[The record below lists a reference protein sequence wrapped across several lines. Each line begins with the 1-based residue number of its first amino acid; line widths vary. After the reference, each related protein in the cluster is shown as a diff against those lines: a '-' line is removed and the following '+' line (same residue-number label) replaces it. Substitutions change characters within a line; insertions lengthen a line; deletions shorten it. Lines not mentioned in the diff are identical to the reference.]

1 MPETENG
8 GTPRPRSMWQW
19 LATYEEWPAFD
30 RLLFLN
36 YGVKIVAV
44 IRELADLSVADHLGD
59 GARTVGE
66 LAAETGTD
74 ADILYRVLR
83 AAASVG
89 LFEELPDGRWTNN
102 EDSRYLISG
111 GEYSLR
117 DLVLFSGGTML
128 TSAYGALGSTLRTGV
143 PGFEHVN
150 GAAFYEFMESHPSEA
165 DLFDKTMVQRSWLT
179 AVTLL
184 KKVDFTRFS
193 VITDIAGGRG
203 HLIGE
208 VLSRSP
214 EITATLFERTAVLP
228 HAKELLAK
236 YGVADRVTLVGGD
249 YFGKLPGGAQA
260 YFLNAV
266 LNGLT
271 DGDAQRVLVN
281 LRQTI
286 GDDADARV
294 FICEKV
300 LTATQNQWDYS
311 KLIDL
316 DLLLLTGGRERTY
329 AEWNELVT
337 ASGFSLVSPAPEG
350 TSPWTALECRP
361 A

>member
-1 MPETENG
+1 MPETTSDG
-8 GTPRPRSMWQW
+8 QPRPRSMWEW
-19 LATYEEWPAFD
+19 LSTYQEWPAFD

-44 IRELADLSVADHLGD
+44 LYELADLSIADHLGD
-59 GARTVGE
+59 GARTVEE
-66 LAAETGTD
+66 LAEATATD
-74 ADILYRVLR
+74 RAVLYRVLR

-89 LFEELPDGRWTNN
+89 LFEELPDGRWANN
-102 EDSRYLISG
+102 EDSRYLISTDP
-111 GEYSLR
+111 YTLR
-117 DLVLFSGGTML
+117 DLVLFSGGQML
-128 TSAYGALGSTLRTGV
+128 NRAYGALGQTLRSGV
-143 PGFEHVN
+143 PGFQHVN
-150 GAAFYEFMESHPSEA
+150 GTPFYEFMESHPDEA

-193 VITDIAGGRG
+193 TLIDVAGGRG

-208 VLSRSP
+208 VLSQFP
-214 EITATLFERTAVLP
+214 DITATLFERPAVLP
-228 HAKELLAK
+228 HAAPLLAE
-236 YGVADRVTLVGGD
+236 YGVTDRVTTVGGD
-249 YFGKLPGGAQA
+249 YFDRVPSGAEA

-266 LNGLT
+266 LNGLN
-271 DGDAQRVLVN
+271 DNDARIVLGNV
-281 LRQTI
+281 RQAI
-286 GDDADARV
+286 GDSTTARA

-300 LTATQNQWDYS
+300 LTATKNQWDYS

-329 AEWNELVT
+329 AEWQSLTSEC
-337 ASGFSLVSPAPEG
+337 GFELVSPAPEG

-361 A
+361 V